1 LPDALAAIRAA
12 DVITLGPGSLY
23 TSILPNLLV
32 SEVPDAI
39 AESRGTRIFVTNLM
53 TQPGETDGFDA
64 QKHLAT
70 VKRYAPQ
77 IQFDY
82 VLLNDRNIT
91 EQQAALYAADGAYQV
106 AWAESKTSANGTG
119 YGEIVRTNLLEEGEM
134 VRHDPDQL
142 ARVVLACGAKT
153 LAPLPLTV

>member
-1 LPDALAAIRAA
+1 
-12 DVITLGPGSLY
+12 VITLGPGSLY

-39 AESRGTRIFVTNLM
+39 AESRGTKIFVTNLM

-64 QKHLAT
+64 QKHLAA
-70 VKRYAPQ
+70 VKQYAPQ

-82 VLLNDRNIT
+82 VLLNDRSIT
-91 EQQAALYAADGAYQV
+91 KQQATLYAADGAYQV
-106 AWAESKTSANGTG
+106 TWAESTTPSTNGTG

-142 ARVVLACGAKT
+142 ARVVLACGARS
-153 LAPLPLTV
+153 LVPLPLTV